1 MRDCTSCGGCGGS
14 CGSGCGG
21 CAKSL
26 SLTREEISFLQKL
39 GQLPFLPLGRTMGDP
54 SPVYLEEGEEN
65 RELYSLLLQ
74 CLEKKG
80 LVSLDYDQPL
90 KGYDAPWYSA
100 CPIRG
105 SMALTQRGQQ
115 VLALLE
121 YQGAEE

>member
-105 SMALTQRGQQ
+105 SMALTQLGQQ

-121 YQGAEE
+121 YQGAED

>member
-121 YQGAEE
+121 YQGAED